1 MNTFG
6 VCRYDMSRDSD
17 TVSELEQ
24 FNTYDEAYE
33 RYMQRIEKADPSHCF
48 VFNDIWLVYIDES
61 GRIVQFEQLIWN
73 VKSKIISLKT

>member
-6 VCRYDMSRDSD
+6 VCRYDISMDSD

-24 FNTYDEAYE
+24 FNNYDEAYE
-33 RYMQRIEKADPSHCF
+33 RYMQRIKKADTSHCF
-48 VFNDIWLVYIDES
+48 VSNDIWLVYIDER